1 MRSRLPYRAGC
12 EGTPKTACMREEG
25 MLHQRATQINKK
37 WYVVG
42 SPRLGL
48 QPYESCALTNCA
60 MNPLETCEEKTGILK
75 YTKRAE
81 LAEPLGPCR
90 FRRSSL
96 VC

>member
-42 SPRLGL
+42 SPRLEL
-48 QPYESCALTNCA
+48 CA